1 MRLLNGP
8 LTGRSGL
15 ELTINTEE
23 GSSAPVTVASIIE
36 TAVYY
41 KAANAAQEDTAT
53 LNGMRKLNKILDVVE
68 EGGCCM
74 DLKDAHYSMIKPEIE
89 SIVARSWPIHAPH
102 VIDQLES
109 NELSTTGCDC
119 SNSVD

>member
-1 MRLLNGP
+1 MRLLNSP
-8 LTGRSGL
+8 LMGRSGAV
-15 ELTINTEE
+15 LTINTDE
-23 GSSAPVTVASIIE
+23 GNSTPITVASIIE
-36 TAVYY
+36 TAVYC
-41 KAANAAQEDTAT
+41 KAANATQENTAT

-74 DLKDAHYSMIKPEIE
+74 ELKDTHYSMIKPEIE
-89 SIVARSWPIHAPH
+89 SIVTRSWPIHAPH

-109 NELSTTGCDC
+109 NELSTSGCNC

>member
-1 MRLLNGP
+1 MRLLNSL
-8 LTGRSGL
+8 LTGRSDAA
-15 ELTINTEE
+15 LTINTDE
-23 GSSAPVTVASIIE
+23 GTSSPVTVASIIE

-41 KAANAAQEDTAT
+41 KAAQAAQEDTAT

-68 EGGCCM
+68 EGGCCIEI
-74 DLKDAHYSMIKPEIE
+74 KDSHYNMVKPVIE
-89 SIVARSWPIHAPH
+89 SIVSRSWPIHAPH

-109 NELSTTGCDC
+109 NALSTSGCDC